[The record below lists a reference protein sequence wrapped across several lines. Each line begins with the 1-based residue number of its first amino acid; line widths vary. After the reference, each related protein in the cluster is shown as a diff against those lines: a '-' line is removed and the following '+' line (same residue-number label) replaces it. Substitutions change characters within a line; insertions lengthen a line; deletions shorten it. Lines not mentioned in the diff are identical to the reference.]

1 MPVSQRLQL
10 PPTITSLFEPAKTK
24 LSYDELVVAAKNVK
38 ASYSVTEEE
47 TRNLEEATRL
57 QARCKLWEVHR
68 AGRVTAS
75 NLRATVHTNA
85 NNPSRS
91 LIKRICYP
99 EACKCVSTAT
109 AWGCQ
114 HEVDAVQDFLDGF
127 FLEHSDVNFDNCGLV
142 VNPKYPF
149 MGASPDGIITCS
161 CHGKSLIEVKCPYNC
176 SKQLF
181 ADLEGNK
188 GFCLKQINEKF
199 QLDKAHSYYYQMQCQ
214 LNICEL
220 DTCYFVVWSPEE
232 MHVEVKRDSEFFSA
246 LLPEVDNFII
256 NGILPEVTAHWFTQ
270 QALTALTDNGDTT
283 DVPDSSEVPCT
294 SNSHTNTNDS
304 KEVYCVYNGQYDGR
318 RMVLCENEHCSS
330 GTWFHFECLNIIRKP
345 QGKWFCPDCK
355 IKK

>member
-1 MPVSQRLQL
+1 MPVSQGLQL

-24 LSYDELVVAAKNVK
+24 LSYNELVVTAKNVK

-47 TRNLEEATRL
+47 SRNLEEATRL

-99 EACKCVSTAT
+99 EACKFAT

-127 FLEHSDVNFDNCGLV
+127 FLEHSDVNFDNYGLV
-142 VNPKYPF
+142 LNTKYPL

-161 CHGKSLIEVKCPYNC
+161 CYGKSLIEVKYPYNC
-176 SKQLF
+176 NKQLF

-188 GFCLKQINEKF
+188 GFCLKQINEKI

-214 LNICEL
+214 LKICEL
-220 DTCYFVVWSPEE
+220 DTCYFVVWRSEE
-232 MHVEVKRDSEFFSA
+232 MHVEEVK
-246 LLPEVDNFII
+246 
-256 NGILPEVTAHWFTQ
+256 
-270 QALTALTDNGDTT
+270 
-283 DVPDSSEVPCT
+283 
-294 SNSHTNTNDS
+294 
-304 KEVYCVYNGQYDGR
+304 
-318 RMVLCENEHCSS
+318 
-330 GTWFHFECLNIIRKP
+330 
-345 QGKWFCPDCK
+345 
-355 IKK
+355 

>member
-1 MPVSQRLQL
+1 M
-10 PPTITSLFEPAKTK
+10 
-24 LSYDELVVAAKNVK
+24 
-38 ASYSVTEEE
+38 
-47 TRNLEEATRL
+47 
-57 QARCKLWEVHR
+57 
-68 AGRVTAS
+68 
-75 NLRATVHTNA
+75 
-85 NNPSRS
+85 
-91 LIKRICYP
+91 
-99 EACKCVSTAT
+99 
-109 AWGCQ
+109 
-114 HEVDAVQDFLDGF
+114 
-127 FLEHSDVNFDNCGLV
+127 NFDNCGLV

-232 MHVEVKRDSEFFSA
+232 MHVEEVKRDSEFFSA

-294 SNSHTNTNDS
+294 SNSHTNTYDS
-304 KEVYCVYNGQYDGR
+304 KEVYCVCNGPDDGR